1 MVQTGFLSM
10 SHKEPSSTE
19 VAYRVLEELEA
30 FQGVYWR
37 EVKGEFHA
45 AYDEIAIW
53 ILLVHVGDIARAH
66 RRFRDVVSSRFYLA
80 RFTVSYIVATPDGE
94 VLLDF
99 LSGNDEIE
107 QAGSTRP
114 LGAKPVPRHAPT
126 SIFRPSPKAIA
137 SRRHI
142 H

>member
-1 MVQTGFLSM
+1 M

-37 EVKGEFHA
+37 KVKGEFHG
-45 AYDEIAIW
+45 AYDEVAIW
-53 ILLVHVGDIARAH
+53 ILLSHVGDLARAH
-66 RRFRDVVSSRFYLA
+66 RRLRDVLSSRFYLA
-80 RFTVSYIVATPDGE
+80 HFTVSYIFQTPDGE

-99 LSGNDEIE
+99 LADNDEIE
-107 QAGSTRP
+107 KAGSSRP
-114 LGAKPVPRHAPT
+114 LGANPALMRTAT
-126 SIFRPSPKAIA
+126 SIFRPSAKAVV
-137 SRRHI
+137 SRRHV